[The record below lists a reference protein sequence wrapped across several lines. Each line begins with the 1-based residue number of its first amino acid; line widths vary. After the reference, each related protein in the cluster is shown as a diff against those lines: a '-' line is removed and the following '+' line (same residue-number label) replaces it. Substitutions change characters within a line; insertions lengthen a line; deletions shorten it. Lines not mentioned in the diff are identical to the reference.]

1 MNDNDFNTAESFFEI
16 LSLQFDVLLAMI
28 VRPFVQLQIVVF
40 VLIVVGSWLLPKG
53 IRRWRTSRNAGDR
66 YSISENNSL
75 LYRWL
80 RALYQLS
87 APLVALLLLN
97 TSILLLA
104 RMGFPNG
111 LLRDLTNLI
120 WTWLTYRLV
129 LAFFEATFGSEAARY
144 RNRIITPFFLLLVVW
159 QFEGA
164 LPGSVTLYQA
174 VFQVGTISIAFGR
187 LLAAL
192 VILYLFFVLAWVI
205 EVIMVRILPGRYGM
219 QQGFVESVSTLTR
232 YALLS
237 IGVVFSLA
245 IIGLDFTSLAIV
257 AGGLSVGIGIGLQ
270 DIVSNFVSGLAL
282 LFEQSL
288 RPGDVVELDGRITQ
302 VEKISLRATIVR
314 TRTNEELIIPNANF
328 TTQQVKNFT
337 KSDRLVQVMVPLGVS
352 YDSDPEFVRKLA
364 IETSLKHPQVLANP
378 RPNLIFIAYG
388 ESSIDFNLLV
398 STIEPEFSLKIRS
411 DLYYMLWK
419 VFAENDITI
428 PFPQRDLNLGFG
440 WDQLVMSSD
449 NRGKPND
456 E

>member
-1 MNDNDFNTAESFFEI
+1 MNDNDLNSSESFFDI
-16 LSLQFDVLLAMI
+16 LSLQLDVLLAMI

-40 VLIVVGSWLLPKG
+40 ALIVLVSWLLPKV
-53 IRRWRTSRNAGDR
+53 IRRWRTSQGAVDR
-66 YSISENNSL
+66 YSSVENKSL

-80 RALYQLS
+80 RALYKLL
-87 APLVALLLLN
+87 APLVALLLL
-97 TSILLLA
+97 SVAIFLLA
-104 RMGFPNG
+104 QMGIPNG
-111 LLRDLTNLI
+111 LLRDLTTLI
-120 WTWLTYRLV
+120 WTWLIYRLV
-129 LAFFEATFGSEAARY
+129 LTFLVATFGSEASLY
-144 RNRIITPFFLLLVVW
+144 RNRIVTPLFLLLIVW

-164 LPGSVTLYQA
+164 LPSSATLYQA
-174 VFQVGTISIAFGR
+174 VFQVGTISIVFGR

-192 VILYLFFVLAWVI
+192 VILYFFYVLAWIVEI
-205 EVIMVRILPGRYGM
+205 IMVRNLPGRHGM

-232 YALLS
+232 YALLT
-237 IGVVFSLA
+237 IGVIFSLA
-245 IIGLDFTSLAIV
+245 IIGLDFTSLAII

-288 RPGDVVELDGRITQ
+288 RPGDVIELDGRITQ

-352 YDSDPEFVRKLA
+352 YDSDPEIVRKLA
-364 IETSLKHPQVLANP
+364 IETSLQHPQVLANP
-378 RPNLIFIAYG
+378 APNLVFMAYG
-388 ESSIDFNLLV
+388 ESSINFSLLV

-419 VFAENDITI
+419 VFADNNITI
-428 PFPQRDLNLGFG
+428 PFPQRDLNLGTG
-440 WDQLVMSSD
+440 WDQLVMSGD
-449 NRGKPND
+449 NRGKPD
-456 E
+456 DA